1 MSKLQYQIGHYES
14 THQINHV
21 HQYKNA
27 YSTPPTTLARQNNR
41 SITGENRTRHD
52 SNRTSSRRDFS
63 TAIAACRREPVGK
76 CRRGPK
82 RISVS
87 VRSNQSLSE

>member
-1 MSKLQYQIGHYES
+1 MTKKSSL
-14 THQINHV
+14 T
-21 HQYKNA
+21 A
-27 YSTPPTTLARQNNR
+27 YSTRPTTLARGNNR
-41 SITGENRTRHD
+41 SITGENRTHHD
-52 SNRTSSRRDFS
+52 SNRTSPRRDFS
-63 TAIAACRREPVGK
+63 TAIAACRRKPVGK